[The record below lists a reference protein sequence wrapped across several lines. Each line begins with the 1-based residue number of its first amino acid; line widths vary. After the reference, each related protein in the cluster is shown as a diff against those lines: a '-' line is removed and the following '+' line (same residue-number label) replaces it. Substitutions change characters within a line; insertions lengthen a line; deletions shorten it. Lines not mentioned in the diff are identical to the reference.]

1 MILKKANINNRKCRE
16 NTIFQSSFWS
26 KIKRINGWN
35 SFSVKSDLGNPV
47 ICLEKSFFKL
57 FILVYIPGINSCCI
71 THENKAIQALAESI
85 KAFVG
90 PRCFLIRLDSFEP
103 QTSNESKLLF
113 YKKPSGQGHL
123 FKEFG
128 KKNSLIQRDLEIQPK
143 TTVQLNLTE
152 SLDKIRNLYRK
163 RAVRSIKK
171 ASAAGIRA
179 KYYDSTNLTSNI
191 FDRWYQLYRETAE
204 RDGFS
209 RRSKEYLKSLIINS
223 DSLTK
228 SRLFIS
234 EINQTMIAG
243 AIVVYNSFCA
253 YYLYGATSSSAKEN
267 GAMYFLQ
274 DFIIAHLKTDTA
286 CYDLYGIAAPD
297 SQEHHL
303 ESLNMFKTS
312 FGGNI
317 VERTGLIDIPQK
329 VCIYKIFSSIES
341 LWFTKKRNS

>member
-1 MILKKANINNRKCRE
+1 MILKKENIYKRKCRE
-16 NTIFQSSFWS
+16 NTIFQSSYWS

-35 SFSVKSDLGNPV
+35 SFSVKSDLGTPV
-47 ICLEKSFFKL
+47 ICLEKSFFKI
-57 FILVYIPGINSCCI
+57 FILVYIPGINSCSI
-71 THENKAIQALAESI
+71 THENTAVQSLAESI
-85 KAFVG
+85 KAFLG
-90 PRCFLIRLDSFEP
+90 PRCFLIRLDSFQP
-103 QTSNESKLLF
+103 QNSNNSNFQF
-113 YKKPSGQGHL
+113 YKKDSGQKNH
-123 FKEFG
+123 FKQSG
-128 KKNSLIQRDLEIQPK
+128 KKNSLIKRDLEIQPK

-171 ASAAGIRA
+171 ASASGIRA

-191 FDRWYQLYRETAE
+191 FEQWYQLYKETAE

-209 RRSKEYLKSLIINS
+209 RRSKEYLKSLIIHS

-253 YYLYGATSSSAKEN
+253 YYLYGATSSLAREN

-274 DFIIAHLKTDTA
+274 DYIIADLKTDTA

-297 SQEHHL
+297 SKEHHL

-312 FGGNI
+312 FGGSI
-317 VERTGLIDIPQK
+317 VERTGLIDIPQN